1 MAFTGTLIYSHILP
15 GILAVIGIFL
25 ICNGIMDRKNN
36 YTIIGVALF
45 FLAGLL
51 PFLILPFMLGT

>member
-51 PFLILPFMLGT
+51 PFLILPLMLGT

>member
-1 MAFTGTLIYSHILP
+1 MAFTGTLLYSHILP
-15 GILAVIGIFL
+15 GILAAIGIFL

-45 FLAGLL
+45 FIAAAI
-51 PFLILPFMLGT
+51 PFLILPFML